1 MTNKRLKKTMR
12 KVKPRDYPKTPRVY
26 EYELSGGWR
35 VLAGKSDGDNDI
47 LSMKLAEPQ
56 DFWFHVRGMPG
67 SHVLLKAKSEIKPG
81 REILRQA
88 ASIAAF
94 HSKAKNGGTVPVSCT
109 RGKYVS
115 KPRGAKPGTVSIRK
129 EKILKVK
136 PCLPE

>member
-1 MTNKRLKKTMR
+1 MKKIKRKIALQL
-12 KVKPRDYPKTPRVY
+12 PKLY
-26 EYELSGGWR
+26 EYELSGGWK
-35 VLAGKSDGDNDI
+35 VLAGKSGTDNDI
-47 LSMKLAEPQ
+47 LSIKLARPQ
-56 DFWFHVRGMPG
+56 DFWFHVKGMPG
-67 SHVLLKAKSEIKPG
+67 SHVLLKAKPETEPG

-115 KPRGAKPGTVSIRK
+115 KPRGAKPGSVAIRK